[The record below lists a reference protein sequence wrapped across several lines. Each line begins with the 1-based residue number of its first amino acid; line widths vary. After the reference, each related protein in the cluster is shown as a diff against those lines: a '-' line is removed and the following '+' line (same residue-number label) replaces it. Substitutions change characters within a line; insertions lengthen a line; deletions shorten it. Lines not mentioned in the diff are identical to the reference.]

1 MANLN
6 MKVGLEVDKEIVLIL
21 KILLNNSLI
30 TTRRL
35 QEESNYSKRQINYR
49 INKIND
55 MLQVKNVPLI
65 SLRAD
70 KEIMISKA
78 TKDAIKEILEK
89 NYSKNTYYFSKEER
103 LLCMYLMLF
112 INQEDLS
119 INHFTH
125 YFKVSRSTVN
135 LDFKDLLP
143 ELEKKGIKVKNSRI
157 NGYYLVGSEMEIRRV
172 LIKSIIETLSSEK
185 SSRVFDIFI
194 EEYELDSFEEA
205 RKNILK
211 LVEKYEINFVE
222 DRLVEFI
229 YIFIF
234 LKARMYSKRRDI
246 LENIDIPKVAVM
258 SSMKEYKFAEE
269 LLEIYERKENIKSHD
284 ITYISAWI
292 LGISV
297 GNHDEDT
304 EDREVISEIA
314 NKIMRKFGYLSGV
327 YYISQ
332 RKIYKQLYSH
342 FRSAYYRL
350 LFKLPIYNPLCERV
364 KEEYGLVY
372 KLVCNTMDEF
382 CNLFGEEIQEEEIAY
397 LTMHFATFLS
407 NRKEYD
413 AIRKKVAL
421 IVCSNGVGSS
431 AILYSELTNL
441 FPDIHFLHPM
451 EVSELESFADSVD
464 IIFTT
469 NYKVDG
475 LKINVPI
482 IKVSPVMTAKEKYKI
497 TREVYIQL
505 GEIFFKQPKID
516 EVMNIIKKYADVTS
530 ENMLSNE
537 LSAYFAQIE
546 NYKQVENFV
555 SKEGEGPMLSEITN
569 ETLIK
574 LNVKAK
580 DWEEAI
586 RQSAS
591 VLVENNKATED
602 YVDAMVATTKES
614 GPYIVITKH
623 VALPHARP
631 EAGAKDIAIGIATL
645 ETPVKFGNDEND
657 PVKYVFSLSAVD
669 SNSHLRAMSE
679 LVELLDKEEFFKVLD
694 NAKKAEEIINYIK
707 ENEVQ

>member
-1 MANLN
+1 M
-6 MKVGLEVDKEIVLIL
+6 DKEIVLIL
-21 KILLNNSLI
+21 EILLNSSLI
-30 TTRRL
+30 TTNRL
-35 QEESNYSKRQINYR
+35 KEESNYSKRQIIYR
-49 INKIND
+49 INKINEI
-55 MLQVKNVPLI
+55 LKVKKVPLI
-65 SLRAD
+65 YLRSD
-70 KEIMISKA
+70 KEIMISKE
-78 TKDAIKEILEK
+78 TKEAIKEILEK

-119 INHFTH
+119 INHFTD
-125 YFKVSRSTVN
+125 FLKVSRSTVN
-135 LDFKDLLP
+135 LDFKNLLP
-143 ELEKKGIKVKNSRI
+143 EIEKKGIKIKNNRV
-157 NGYYLVGSEMEIRRV
+157 NGYYLIGSEIEIRRV

-194 EEYELDSFEEA
+194 EEYKLDSFEKA
-205 RKNILK
+205 KKNILK
-211 LVEKYEINFVE
+211 LVKKYEITFVE

-234 LKARMYSKRRDI
+234 LKARMYSKRRDV

-269 LLEIYERKENIKSHD
+269 LLGIYESKEIIKGHD

-297 GNHDEDT
+297 GNDDEDT
-304 EDREVISEIA
+304 EDKVVISEIV
-314 NKIMRKFGYLSGV
+314 NKIMIKFGYLSGI

-332 RKIYKQLYSH
+332 KKIYKQLYSH

-372 KLVCNTMDEF
+372 RIVSNTMNEF
-382 CNLFGEEIQEEEIAY
+382 CSLFGEEIQEEELAY
-397 LTMHFATFLS
+397 LTMHFAILFS
-407 NRKEYD
+407 NRKESD
-413 AIRKKVAL
+413 AIRKRVAL

-441 FPDIHFLHPM
+441 FPDIHFLLPM
-451 EVSELESFADSVD
+451 ESSKLEDFVDSVD

-469 NYKVDG
+469 NYKVEG
-475 LKINVPI
+475 LKIDVPI

-505 GEIFFKQPKID
+505 GDIFFKQPKID

-537 LSAYFAQIE
+537 LSAYFSKIE
-546 NYKQVENFV
+546 NYKQLDNFTF
-555 SKEGEGPMLSEITN
+555 KEGEGPMLSEITN

-580 DWEEAI
+580 DWEDAI

-591 VLVENNKATED
+591 VLIENDKVTEA
-602 YVDAMVATTKES
+602 YVDAMVDTAKES

-645 ETPVKFGNDEND
+645 ETPVEFGNVEND
-657 PVKYVFSLSAVD
+657 PVKYIFCLSAVD

-679 LVELLDKEEFFKVLD
+679 LVELLEQEEFFRTLD
-694 NAKKAEEIINYIK
+694 NAKNTKEIINFIK
-707 ENEVQ
+707 KNEI

>member
-1 MANLN
+1 
-6 MKVGLEVDKEIVLIL
+6 VDKELILIL
-21 KILLNNSLI
+21 KMLLNNSLI
-30 TTRRL
+30 TTRKL
-35 QEESNYSKRQINYR
+35 QEESNYSKRQIDYR
-49 INKIND
+49 INKINN
-55 MLQVKNVPLI
+55 MLKAENVPLI
-65 SLRAD
+65 SLRAEKD
-70 KEIMISKA
+70 IMISKE
-78 TKDAIKEILEK
+78 TKKAIKEILEK
-89 NYSKNTYYFSKEER
+89 NCSKNTYYLSKEER

-112 INQEDLS
+112 INQEELS
-119 INHFTH
+119 INHFT
-125 YFKVSRSTVN
+125 YFLKISRSTLN
-135 LDFKDLLP
+135 LDFKDLIP
-143 ELEKKGIKVKNSRI
+143 ELEKKGIKVKNSRS

-172 LIKSIIETLSSEK
+172 LIKNIIETLANEK

-194 EEYELDSFEEA
+194 EEYNLDSFEEA
-205 RKNILK
+205 KKNILK
-211 LVEKYEINFVE
+211 LVDKYKITFVE

-234 LKARMYSKRRDI
+234 LKARMYSKRVEV
-246 LENIDIPKVAVM
+246 LENMDIPKVSVM
-258 SSMKEYKFAEE
+258 KSMKEYKFAEE
-269 LLEIYERKENIKSHD
+269 LLQIYESKELIKSHD

-297 GNHDEDT
+297 GNYDEHT
-304 EDREVISEIA
+304 EDREVILEIV
-314 NKIMRKFGYLSGV
+314 NKIMMKFGYLSGV

-332 RKIYKQLYSH
+332 KKICKQLYSH

-350 LFKLPIYNPLCERV
+350 LFKLPICNPLCQRV
-364 KEEYGLVY
+364 KEEYKLVY
-372 KLVCNTMDEF
+372 KIVSNTMNEF
-382 CNLFGEEIQEEEIAY
+382 CGLFGEEIQEEELAY
-397 LTMHFATFLS
+397 LTMHFAIFFS
-407 NRKEYD
+407 NRKECD

-431 AILYSELTNL
+431 AILYSELTGL
-441 FPDIHFLHPM
+441 FPDIHFLHPV
-451 EVSELESFADSVD
+451 ESYSLEKFIDSVD

-469 NYKVDG
+469 NDKVEKFNID
-475 LKINVPI
+475 VPI
-482 IKVSPVMTAKEKYKI
+482 IKVSPVMTTAEKYKV

-505 GEIFFKQPKID
+505 GEIFFKQPKVE
-516 EVMNIIKKYADVTS
+516 EVMNIIKKYANITS
-530 ENMLSNE
+530 ENMLLNE
-537 LSAYFAQIE
+537 LSAYFKQIE
-546 NYKQVENFV
+546 NYKQVESSTFR
-555 SKEGEGPMLSEITN
+555 EGEGPMLSEITN

-580 DWEEAI
+580 DWEDAI

-591 VLVENNKATED
+591 VLVENNKASEA

-679 LVELLDKEEFFKVLD
+679 LVELLDEEEFFRVLD
-694 NAKKAEEIINYIK
+694 NAKKEEEIINYIK
-707 ENEVQ
+707 EKELQ

>member
-1 MANLN
+1 M
-6 MKVGLEVDKEIVLIL
+6 DKEIELIL
-21 KILLNNSLI
+21 ENLLNSSLI
-30 TTRRL
+30 TTTRL
-35 QEESNYSKRQINYR
+35 QEESNYSKRQIAYR
-49 INKIND
+49 INKINEI
-55 MLQVKNVPLI
+55 LKVKKVPLI
-65 SLRAD
+65 NLRSD
-70 KEIMISKA
+70 KEIMISKE

-119 INHFTH
+119 MNHFTH
-125 YFKVSRSTVN
+125 FLKVSRSTVN

-172 LIKSIIETLSSEK
+172 LIKNIIETLSREK

-194 EEYELDSFEEA
+194 KEFDLDSFNEA
-205 RKNILK
+205 KKNILK
-211 LVEKYEINFVE
+211 LVKKYEITFVE

-234 LKARMYSKRRDI
+234 LKARMYSKRADVI
-246 LENIDIPKVAVM
+246 ENIDIPKVVVM
-258 SSMKEYKFAEE
+258 NSMKEYKFAEE
-269 LLEIYERKENIKSHD
+269 LLQVYENREFIKSYD

-297 GNHDEDT
+297 GNDEEDT
-304 EDREVISEIA
+304 EDREVISEIV
-314 NKIMRKFGYLSGV
+314 NKMMMKFGYLSGV

-332 RKIYKQLYSH
+332 KKIYKQLYSH

-372 KLVCNTMDEF
+372 RIVSNTMNEF
-382 CNLFGEEIQEEEIAY
+382 CSLFGEEIQEEELAY
-397 LTMHFATFLS
+397 LTMHFAIFFS

-421 IVCSNGVGSS
+421 IICSNGVGSS

-451 EVSELESFADSVD
+451 ESYALEDFVDSVD

-469 NYKVDG
+469 NYKVEG
-475 LKINVPI
+475 LKVNVPI

-497 TREVYIQL
+497 AREVYIQL
-505 GEIFFKQPKID
+505 GDIFFKQPRID
-516 EVMNIIKKYADVTS
+516 EVMNIIKKYADVNS

-546 NYKQVENFV
+546 NYKQVEKFK
-555 SKEGEGPMLSEITN
+555 SMEGEGPMLSEITN
-569 ETLIK
+569 EALIK

-580 DWEEAI
+580 DWEDAI
-586 RQSAS
+586 RQSAA
-591 VLVENNKATED
+591 VLVENNKATEE

-645 ETPVKFGNDEND
+645 DTPVVFGNEEND

-679 LVELLDKEEFFKVLD
+679 LVELLDEEEFFRTLD
-694 NAKKAEEIINYIK
+694 KAKNAEEIINYIK
-707 ENEVQ
+707 EKELQ